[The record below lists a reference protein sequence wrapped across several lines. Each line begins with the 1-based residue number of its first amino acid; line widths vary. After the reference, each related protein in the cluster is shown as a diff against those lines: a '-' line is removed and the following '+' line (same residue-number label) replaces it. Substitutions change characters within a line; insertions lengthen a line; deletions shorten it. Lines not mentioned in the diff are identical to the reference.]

1 MAQLTARV
9 SAEDQAVSPG
19 TLWRMTRKP
28 TTTRPTEHHAVTV
41 HGAVRLA
48 YEVTGP
54 PAGPPVLLLPAL
66 GETAA
71 DWAPVRDELARE
83 RRVFALD
90 LRGHGASA
98 RPSAYSLPLMRDDV
112 LGFLDALGL
121 DRVDLVGHS
130 MGGVVAYL
138 VAAAQPHRVGRLVLE
153 DAPAPL
159 PREAAAPVRPEG
171 ELAFDWDMVLAV
183 RPQLDRPDPAWLAGL
198 SRITAPTLVV
208 YGGPASHLAPASFDE
223 LVRRIPDARLI
234 TLPYGH
240 LIHAAAPGEFTAAVS
255 AFLAR

>member
-1 MAQLTARV
+1 MT
-9 SAEDQAVSPG
+9 
-19 TLWRMTRKP
+19 TRK
-28 TTTRPTEHHAVTV
+28 TEHHTLTV
-41 HGAVRLA
+41 NGGVRLA

-54 PAGPPVLLLPAL
+54 ADGPPVLLLPAL

-90 LRGHGASA
+90 LRGHGRSEWT
-98 RPSAYSLPLMRDDV
+98 REYSLELMREDV
-112 LGFLDALGL
+112 LGLLDALGL

-138 VAAAQPHRVGRLVLE
+138 AAAAQPHRVGRLVLE

-159 PREAAAPVRPEG
+159 PREAVAPVRPEG
-171 ELAFDWDMVLAV
+171 ELAFDWAMVLAV

-208 YGGPASHLAPASFDE
+208 YGGPASHLPPASFDE
-223 LVRRIPDARLI
+223 VTLRIPDARLI

-240 LIHAAAPGEFTAAVS
+240 LIHAAAPEEFTAAVS
-255 AFLAR
+255 TFLAE

>member
-1 MAQLTARV
+1 
-9 SAEDQAVSPG
+9 
-19 TLWRMTRKP
+19 MTRNPSP
-28 TTTRPTEHHAVTV
+28 TRTTERHTVTV
-41 HGAVRLA
+41 NGGVRLA

-66 GETAA
+66 GKTAA

-83 RRVFALD
+83 RRVFVLD

-138 VAAAQPHRVGRLVLE
+138 AAAAQPHRVGRLVLE

-159 PREAAAPVRPEG
+159 PREAVVPVRPEG
-171 ELAFDWDMVLAV
+171 ELPFDWAMVLAV
-183 RPQLDRPDPAWLAGL
+183 RPQLDRPDPAWLEGL

-208 YGGPASHLAPASFDE
+208 YGGPTSHLPPASFDE
-223 LVRRIPDARLI
+223 VSRRIPHARQI

-240 LIHAAAPGEFTAAVS
+240 LIHAAAPGKFTTAVA
-255 AFLAR
+255 AFLAE

>member
-1 MAQLTARV
+1 MIKTRPPR
-9 SAEDQAVSPG
+9 PG
-19 TLWRMTRKP
+19 TVAPVTQRL
-28 TTTRPTEHHAVTV
+28 AVTV
-41 HGAVRLA
+41 NGGVRLA
-48 YEVTGP
+48 YEVAGP
-54 PAGPPVLLLPAL
+54 ADGPPVLLLPAL

-71 DWAPVRDELARE
+71 DWAPVQNELARE

-98 RPSAYSLPLMRDDV
+98 WPSAYSLPLMRDDV

-130 MGGVVAYL
+130 MGGVVACL
-138 VAAAQPHRVGRLVLE
+138 VAAAQPHRIGRLVLE

-159 PREAAAPVRPEG
+159 PRERVAPVRPEG
-171 ELAFDWDMVLAV
+171 ELAFDWAMVLAV
-183 RPQLDRPDPAWLAGL
+183 RAQLDHPDPAWLTDLA
-198 SRITAPTLVV
+198 RITAPTLVV
-208 YGGPASHLAPASFDE
+208 HGGPTSHLAPASFDE

-240 LIHAAAPGEFTAAVS
+240 LIHAAAPREFTAAVS
-255 AFLAR
+255 AFLTP

>member
-1 MAQLTARV
+1 
-9 SAEDQAVSPG
+9 
-19 TLWRMTRKP
+19 MTRKP
-28 TTTRPTEHHAVTV
+28 STTRTTEQRTVTV
-41 HGAVRLA
+41 NGGVRLA

-54 PAGPPVLLLPAL
+54 PSAPPVLLLPAL
-66 GETAA
+66 GKTAA
-71 DWAPVRDELARE
+71 DWAHVRDELARE

-112 LGFLDALGL
+112 LDFLDALGL

-138 VAAAQPHRVGRLVLE
+138 AASAQPHRIGRLVLE

-159 PREAAAPVRPEG
+159 PREAVAPVRPGG
-171 ELAFDWDMVLAV
+171 ELAFDWAMVLAV

-198 SRITAPTLVV
+198 SRITSPTLVV
-208 YGGPASHLAPASFDE
+208 YGGPASHLPAASFDE
-223 LVRRIPDARLI
+223 VTRRIPDARLI

-240 LIHAAAPGEFTAAVS
+240 LIHQAAPCEFTAAVS
-255 AFLAR
+255 AFLAE

>member
-1 MAQLTARV
+1 
-9 SAEDQAVSPG
+9 
-19 TLWRMTRKP
+19 MTPKP
-28 TTTRPTEHHAVTV
+28 SSTPPVERRTVTV
-41 HGAVRLA
+41 NGGVRLA

-71 DWAPVRDELARE
+71 DWVPVRDELARE

-98 RPSAYSLPLMRDDV
+98 WPSAYSLPLMRDDV

-138 VAAAQPHRVGRLVLE
+138 AAAAQPHRISRLVLE

-159 PREAAAPVRPEG
+159 PREASAPVRPEG
-171 ELAFDWDMVLAV
+171 ELSFDWAMVLAV
-183 RPQLDRPDPAWLAGL
+183 RPQLDRPDPAWLADL

-223 LVRRIPDARLI
+223 VVRRIPDARLI
-234 TLPYGH
+234 TLAYGH
-240 LIHAAAPGEFTAAVS
+240 LIHAAAPAEFTAAVA
-255 AFLAR
+255 AFLTE